1 MACNLWDVANPWS
14 DCTPGDL
21 AKGLANDAFS
31 GIAKAFG
38 QAAISAVAWLW
49 GQIDA
54 ATSLNLQDSA
64 LTSEIAV
71 VGGLALIFTMGIFLM
86 QVIASVLL
94 AHPGG
99 LIRAVR
105 GLAVSFLGAA
115 AAITITQTA
124 LAAVDAISAGVITA
138 VVGGDAKAL
147 GERLV
152 TASALANVA
161 NPAMLLIASV
171 FILIAVVIIWAA
183 MMVRKMLIII
193 AAVFAPI
200 AFSGA
205 ASKAT
210 GSWVKRWIEVTIALV
225 LSKLVLAII
234 LVTGIKVLDGAG
246 SASSGITQQ
255 GTQLAIGILILCMAG
270 FAPWVAVKSIH
281 FASDSFHAIHQ
292 QAQGAKQAAS
302 TVTSVPAK
310 AQNAHSRGQRAM
322 ATFSKFGTKP
332 GGGAGSGVAPQPKP
346 PAAAPTAGASG
357 GGGAG
362 AGLAAAGPVAAAAA
376 PIVVA
381 KAGADAA
388 KTAAHKAGAVADG
401 VQKPPAA
408 GRSTTIPKP

>member
-1 MACNLWDVANPWS
+1 VACNIWDVANPWS

-38 QAAISAVAWLW
+38 QAAISAAAWLW
-49 GQIDA
+49 EQIDA
-54 ATSLNLQDSA
+54 AASLNLKDPA

-94 AHPGG
+94 QHPGG
-99 LIRAVR
+99 LARAVR

-115 AAITITQTA
+115 AAIMITQTA
-124 LAAVDAISAGVITA
+124 LAAVDALSAGVITT
-138 VVGGDAKAL
+138 VIGGDAKAL
-147 GERLV
+147 GARLV
-152 TASALANVA
+152 NTGAVA
-161 NPAMLLIASV
+161 QVQNPAMLLIAAV
-171 FILIAVVIIWAA
+171 FILIAIVIVWAA

-210 GSWVKRWIEVTIALV
+210 APWVKRWIEFTIALV

-234 LVTGIKVLDGAG
+234 LVTGVKVLDGAG
-246 SASSGITQQ
+246 STSGGMTQQ

-292 QAQGAKQAAS
+292 HAQGAKQAAG
-302 TVTSVPAK
+302 TVTSAPSK
-310 AQNAHSRGQRAM
+310 MQNAHSRGQQAM
-322 ATFSKFGTKP
+322 NTFSKFGAKP
-332 GGGAGSGVAPQPKP
+332 AVADGPAPQAKP
-346 PAAAPTAGASG
+346 PAAAPGAGASG
-357 GGGAG
+357 GGGAASG
-362 AGLAAAGPVAAAAA
+362 AAAGSATAAAA
-376 PIVVA
+376 PVVVA
-381 KAGADAA
+381 KAASDTATNAA
-388 KTAAHKAGAVADG
+388 SKAGSVDEG
-401 VQKPPAA
+401 LRKPP
-408 GRSTTIPKP
+408 GGEQSHTIPKR

>member
-1 MACNLWDVANPWS
+1 VACDIWDVANPWS

-38 QAAISAVAWLW
+38 RAAISAAAWLW
-49 GQIDA
+49 EQIDA
-54 ATSLNLQDSA
+54 ATSLNLKDPA

-94 AHPGG
+94 QHPGG
-99 LIRAVR
+99 LARAVR

-124 LAAVDAISAGVITA
+124 LAAVDALSAGVITA
-138 VVGGDAKAL
+138 VIGGDAKAL
-147 GERLV
+147 GARLV
-152 TASALANVA
+152 NASAVA
-161 NPAMLLIASV
+161 QVENPAMLLIAAV
-171 FILIAVVIIWAA
+171 FILIAIVIVWAA

-210 GSWVKRWIEVTIALV
+210 APWVKRWIEFTIALV

-234 LVTGIKVLDGAG
+234 LVTGVKVLDGAG
-246 SASSGITQQ
+246 SASTGITQQ
-255 GTQLAIGILILCMAG
+255 GTQLAIGILILCLAG
-270 FAPWVAVKSIH
+270 FAPWVAIKSIH

-292 QAQGAKQAAS
+292 HAQGAKQAAS
-302 TVTSVPAK
+302 TVTSAPSK
-310 AQNAHSRGQRAM
+310 MQNAHSRGQQAM
-322 ATFSKFGTKP
+322 TTFSKFGTKS
-332 GGGAGSGVAPQPKP
+332 ASGSSPAPQAKP
-346 PAAAPTAGASG
+346 PAAAGGPASG
-357 GGGAG
+357 AATSG
-362 AGLAAAGPVAAAAA
+362 AAAGSATAAVA
-376 PIVVA
+376 PFVVA
-381 KAGADAA
+381 KAADTA
-388 KTAAHKAGAVADG
+388 KNAAHKAGSVAEDLK
-401 VQKPPAA
+401 KPS
-408 GRSTTIPKP
+408 GGEQSHTIPKR